1 MKRYM
6 GFFFY
11 LDKQKSNKNAKN
23 LGITVTTNT
32 DKKTAK

>member
-6 GFFFY
+6 GGFFY